1 MLVKRSNKVTNYF
14 LPVIIIKSETK
25 VNWYYENEFM
35 LFKAYEQLKRINIG
49 IKPLYPII
57 L

>member
-1 MLVKRSNKVTNYF
+1 MLIKRSNKVTNYC
-14 LPVIIIKSETK
+14 LPVIIVKSETK
-25 VNWYYENEFM
+25 VNWYYENEYT

-49 IKPLYPII
+49 IKPLYPVI

>member
-1 MLVKRSNKVTNYF
+1 MLIKRSNKQTRF
-14 LPVIIIKSETK
+14 CLPVIIIKTETK
-25 VNWYYENEFM
+25 VNWYYENEYM

-49 IKPLYPII
+49 IKPLYPIV